1 VSQLVT
7 LAYRQAQS
15 GFAEEARESALL
27 ARGIALAHVGLD
39 PETGLRS
46 TEPARMT
53 PGRSWSKTYLGVALG
68 EVAAALART
77 GAAEDIEALS
87 SLAEALIAE
96 EGVSVDAFR

>member
-1 VSQLVT
+1 
-7 LAYRQAQS
+7 
-15 GFAEEARESALL
+15 
-27 ARGIALAHVGLD
+27 
-39 PETGLRS
+39 
-46 TEPARMT
+46 
-53 PGRSWSKTYLGVALG
+53 VALG